1 MRRLKRYCIAAVLCS
16 LSTGCTANHG
26 SYALLSNR
34 AVVLEQ
40 VTEEQI
46 ERSIPTRG
54 ESTCLGLLIFP
65 LKGCSLQAAMAQAL
79 RDGDYL
85 TDARVEYRQVNLFP
99 LLLKQT
105 WVVEGKRGRLER

>member
-1 MRRLKRYCIAAVLCS
+1 MRKVKRYCIATALCS
-16 LSTGCTANHG
+16 LCTGCTANHG

-40 VTEEQI
+40 VTKEQI

-54 ESTCLGLLIFP
+54 ESTCFGLIIFP

-105 WVVEGKRGRLER
+105 WVVEGKRGRLGR